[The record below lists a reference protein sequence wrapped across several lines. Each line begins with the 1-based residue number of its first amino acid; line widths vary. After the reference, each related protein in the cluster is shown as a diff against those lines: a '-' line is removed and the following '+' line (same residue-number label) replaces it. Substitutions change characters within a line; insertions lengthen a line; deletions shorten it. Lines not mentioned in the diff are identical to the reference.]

1 MKYIIYKQPKR
12 EYNLLEPGY
21 SNGLELLVTL

>member
-1 MKYIIYKQPKR
+1 MKYTIYKQPKS
-12 EYNLLEPGY
+12 EYHLLEPGY